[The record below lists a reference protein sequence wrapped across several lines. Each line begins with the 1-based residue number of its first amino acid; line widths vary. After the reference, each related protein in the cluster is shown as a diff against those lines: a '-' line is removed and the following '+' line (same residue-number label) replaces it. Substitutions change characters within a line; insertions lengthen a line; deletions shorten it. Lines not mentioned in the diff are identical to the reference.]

1 MALPVYCAD
10 LLQQD
15 RLMVSDSRAVQHVLN
30 SVDTFRMSPIIEVLV
45 HAIEGPR
52 GIQAVR
58 GMDNLFQIQP

>member
-1 MALPVYCAD
+1 
-10 LLQQD
+10 
-15 RLMVSDSRAVQHVLN
+15 MVSDSRAVQHVLH

-58 GMDNLFQIQP
+58 GTDNLFQIQP